1 MERAKLKELGLTD
14 EQIDAVMTDH
24 GKDINAAL
32 EGKTAL
38 NTRVTELEAELTKY
52 ADYSA
57 LQEEVVALR
66 EGNAELANLR
76 AEKEKRDYG
85 DRLTAAMNGR
95 QFVNDVT
102 RDHVFG
108 KFVEAA
114 KDPSNEGK
122 NDVDLLTAVI
132 GDKESDYIK
141 SKVSITMTP
150 TQTLQRGEDVTDNGI
165 KMIPYK
171 G

>member
-122 NDVDLLTAVI
+122 NDVDILTTVI

-150 TQTLQRGEDVTDNGI
+150 TVGTLGKGAEDDGKFKLV
-165 KMIPYK
+165 PYTP
-171 G
+171 